1 MLFIF
6 INQNSIC
13 NPSLNY
19 LYAFNVRLI
28 FIFVLLSAYLN
39 TQLMLTIYVN
49 NLLAID

>member
-28 FIFVLLSAYLN
+28 NIYISFTVRLFKYSAYVINYLCK
-39 TQLMLTIYVN
+39 
-49 NLLAID
+49 